1 MSWFSQFSLIMRSS
15 VTSLREK
22 IEDPERMLYQLIID
36 MEDEVNRVRSS
47 VAEAVA
53 DEIQMRR
60 RAERERTEAD
70 KWLERATAAM
80 KRNDESGARSAL
92 DQKLAAQQRADR
104 FAADHAK
111 QQNEVEKLQRS
122 VHDLEDKIR
131 QAKQKK
137 TLLAARMAR
146 AASTKNIHAAMER
159 TGSHSAM
166 AQFGRMEE
174 RVEREEAL
182 NEAWDRLD
190 GIDPAV
196 IDLEEQFEAKE
207 RQERLDSELAQ
218 LKTQVGG

>member
-36 MEDEVNRVRSS
+36 MEDEVNRVRAS

-60 RAERERTEAD
+60 RAERERAEAD

-111 QQNEVEKLQRS
+111 QQSEVEKLQRS

-159 TGSHSAM
+159 TGSHSAL

-196 IDLEEQFEAKE
+196 VDLEEQFEAKE
-207 RQERLDSELAQ
+207 RQERLDAELAQ
-218 LKTQVGG
+218 LKSQVGA